1 MTSLIID
8 WLIYWGYYAWK
19 TPLWLRWLR
28 ICLQCRRPGFD
39 PWIRKI
45 PRRREWL
52 PTPVFLT
59 GISHGQRSL
68 VGYSPWGRKD
78 SDTTEQLTH
87 THTHTQMLHG
97 QTGAPGIQR
106 WRGWNSHLQHH
117 HFYSSSQ
124 AHLHTMECPSLYS
137 LTDATGNKKE
147 TGGNQQSPLP
157 IFTFQNPTHPPKVK
171 PNATSLMKSFLLT
184 LKWPLPYIS
193 RSSLHRASYD
203 L

>member
-8 WLIYWGYYAWK
+8 WLFYWGYYAWR

-28 ICLQCRRPGFD
+28 ICLQWRRPGFD

-68 VGYSPWGRKD
+68 VGYSPWGRKE

-87 THTHTQMLHG
+87 THTHTHMLHG

-124 AHLHTMECPSLYS
+124 AHLHTMESVHLCILSQMLQGIKRKQVAINNLLFPSS
-137 LTDATGNKKE
+137 LFK
-147 TGGNQQSPLP
+147 
-157 IFTFQNPTHPPKVK
+157 I
-171 PNATSLMKSFLLT
+171 LLT
-184 LKWPLPYIS
+184 LQRSNQMPPL
-193 RSSLHRASYD
+193 
-203 L
+203 

>member
-8 WLIYWGYYAWK
+8 WLFYWGYYAWR

-28 ICLQCRRPGFD
+28 ICLQWRRPGFD

-68 VGYSPWGRKD
+68 VGYSPWGRKE

-87 THTHTQMLHG
+87 THTHTHTRYMARLVHREYKDEEGGIPTFNITISTPLH
-97 QTGAPGIQR
+97 R
-106 WRGWNSHLQHH
+106 
-117 HFYSSSQ
+117 
-124 AHLHTMECPSLYS
+124 
-137 LTDATGNKKE
+137 
-147 TGGNQQSPLP
+147 P
-157 IFTFQNPTHPPKVK
+157 IFIPWRV
-171 PNATSLMKSFLLT
+171 S
-184 LKWPLPYIS
+184 IS
-193 RSSLHRASYD
+193 VFSHRCYRE
-203 L
+203 